1 MDKISIIVPTLWKSE
16 GFKERLMNISALE
29 SVGEIIL
36 IDNTDTP
43 PELDIINLTHI
54 KEYKNTYVNPAW
66 NKGVELAKYDK
77 LCFLNDDVDFDLN
90 LFKNIL
96 PHITEDKGMIG
107 LNEYHGNGVWEDEL
121 GCDRSRADYRRGHR
135 GYELKVFQLN
145 ENRRPGFGCLW
156 FIHKN
161 SYTPIPEDIKIWY
174 GDDWIYYKSGKTN
187 WARTNID
194 IIGKPSQTSDLPEFN
209 EVKQN
214 DQRLYHK
221 YFN

>member
-36 IDNTDTP
+36 IDNADTP
-43 PELDIINLTHI
+43 PELDIIKLTHI
-54 KEYKNTYVNPAW
+54 KEYKNIYVNPAW
-66 NKGVELAKYDK
+66 NKGVQLAKYDK
-77 LCFLNDDVDFDLN
+77 LCFMNDDVDFDLN

-107 LNEYHGNGVWEDEL
+107 LNEYHGYGVWQDEL
-121 GCDRSRADYRRGHR
+121 GCDRSRPSNRRGHR
-135 GYELKVFQLN
+135 GYELKVFQLK

-161 SYTPIPEDIKIWY
+161 SYTAIPDDIKIWY

-187 WARTNID
+187 WAMTNID

-214 DQRLYHK
+214 DQISYHK